1 MRALGLVLA
10 AAGCTGSLQGE
21 DDAGLGLDAHVAR
34 PDGAV
39 LDTADAPL
47 HDGAPPDDLGGG
59 GEDAPSDLDA
69 GSDPPPF
76 DGGPPDPC
84 RVPVE
89 VPSGC
94 AAMAC
99 RQVQRQMGTTCSTLG
114 YLEASPA
121 GYGAGPV
128 PLLVFLHGLNQA
140 GNGTSELERI
150 DDFGIPRII
159 ADGGWSE
166 SRPFLVLSPQHSGIG
181 PCFTAEELRD
191 FLDFAYRAY
200 DVDRSR
206 VYVTGL
212 SCGGIGLW
220 NYLGAYGDSQGLAG
234 AVPVCGDGR
243 GPWSTAGCAMGSVP
257 IWAFHGDADDV
268 VSVEGTRVPVLGL
281 QACDPRPDVEMVIY
295 PGVGH
300 DSWSATYDG
309 SGGHDIYAWMLAHR
323 R

>member
-1 MRALGLVLA
+1 L
-10 AAGCTGSLQGE
+10 TGT
-21 DDAGLGLDAHVAR
+21 DDAGPGLDATSPR
-34 PDGAV
+34 IDGAV
-39 LDTADAPL
+39 PDAAPDD
-47 HDGAPPDDLGGG
+47 DGGRPPDDLGVD
-59 GEDAPSDLDA
+59 DAALGADA
-69 GSDPPPF
+69 GPDAFAF

-84 RVPVE
+84 RVAVE
-89 VPSGC
+89 IPTDCTGT
-94 AAMAC
+94 AC

-114 YLEASPA
+114 YLEASPL

-140 GNGTSELERI
+140 GNGMSELERV

-166 SRPFLVLSPQHSGIG
+166 SRPFLVLSPQHSGVG
-181 PCFTAEELRD
+181 PCFTADELRD

-220 NYLGAYGDSQGLAG
+220 NYLGLYGDSQGLAG
-234 AVPVCGDGR
+234 AVPIAGDGR
-243 GPWSTAGCAMGSVP
+243 GPWSSAGCALGRVP

-281 QACDPRPDVEMVIY
+281 QACEPRPDVEMVLY
-295 PGVGH
+295 AGVGH